1 LHSPGDTVLETN
13 ASNVFVPGSAK
24 VLHIEIQIGRSAGER
39 RGKVS
44 VDGLAVMGTPQT
56 GKCEE
61 TYGEKNRFEIARGV
75 THRVSR
81 PDQSG
86 TSDNNI
92 VKR

>member
-1 LHSPGDTVLETN
+1 
-13 ASNVFVPGSAK
+13 
-24 VLHIEIQIGRSAGER
+24 
-39 RGKVS
+39 
-44 VDGLAVMGTPQT
+44 MGTPQT